1 MYHLNNSANFEQA
14 IKDFCYETVSHW
26 SVLAPPLD
34 LTFVDL
40 SKMEK
45 LWGEINVLSGYL
57 EEMVQVAIKYEKDP
71 ESLTIDEANIYATLL
86 SALNNC
92 YNYEAGYPFY
102 DIRHFTE
109 LLVNGAFNSYT
120 PQLVDISSRLNR
132 AFTEAILCKQISKTI
147 LQDLN
152 LSLGVTIANS
162 LFWDRV
168 EYGTAYPGL
177 KFQQETGWGNW
188 ISVNPYYPTG
198 NPNPD
203 TLFGDEGESNG
214 DEEGGDGN
222 EGEEG
227 EGEEGS
233 GEEDE
238 HDQGLTEEQIALIL
252 EIIRNR

>member
-1 MYHLNNSANFEQA
+1 
-14 IKDFCYETVSHW
+14 
-26 SVLAPPLD
+26 
-34 LTFVDL
+34 
-40 SKMEK
+40 
-45 LWGEINVLSGYL
+45 
-57 EEMVQVAIKYEKDP
+57 
-71 ESLTIDEANIYATLL
+71 
-86 SALNNC
+86 
-92 YNYEAGYPFY
+92 
-102 DIRHFTE
+102 
-109 LLVNGAFNSYT
+109 
-120 PQLVDISSRLNR
+120 LVDISSRLNR
-132 AFTEAILCKQISKTI
+132 AFIEAILCKQISKTI

-168 EYGTAYPGL
+168 EYGTTYPGL

-214 DEEGGDGN
+214 DEEEGDEEEGGDGN
-222 EGEEG
+222 EGEEGEGEEG

-238 HDQGLTEEQIALIL
+238 HDQRLTEEQIALIL